1 MVENA
6 AVGFRTMK
14 GISMISSRALTRLAL
29 PFLAAFFFL
38 QSLSAAAQN
47 IQLPFTDFDT
57 VLGFYHPSV
66 LSGQALLEPIV
77 VQRLGSVASSL
88 QAAAANEIANL
99 SISAAGTQYFFGK
112 DRMFYA
118 SNNLGTYFIE
128 PPWTNGAGNGSIGVN
143 TAYLDFQTFQGQGL
157 DEIFDF
163 YNSTTGKK
171 AWEGNYGLS
180 GVLTSFSFVYGITEK
195 LDLGIIVPTVY
206 LEGEGFGKF
215 AGLSGFPAITDF
227 HRSYTDVADI
237 ILRAKYELWE
247 VEDLDELFSWT
258 VGVDVKL
265 NNGDEDRLL
274 GTGNTGYRFR
284 TAVGKRFG
292 PFYPVIEIAYNFA
305 GVDAQTEMTVINPSG
320 GLQTF
325 RTGVEDGDFNAF
337 EVRCGLPVALIEDR
351 WTFSVEWMHSNSD
364 FAVAND
370 LGVSTR
376 FKVMEQFYLQ
386 GGVRIPLDDDGLR
399 TDFIPAIGGEY
410 RF

>member
-1 MVENA
+1 MNPARV
-6 AVGFRTMK
+6 
-14 GISMISSRALTRLAL
+14 LTRLVL
-29 PFLAAFFFL
+29 PSLAAIFSML
-38 QSLSAAAQN
+38 PLSAAAQG
-47 IQLPFTDFDT
+47 IQLPFTNFDS

-66 LSGQALLEPIV
+66 LSGQALLQPVV

-128 PPWTNGAGNGSIGVN
+128 PPWTNGAGNGSFGVN
-143 TAYLDFQTFQGQGL
+143 TAYLDFQTFQDQGL

-163 YNSTTGKK
+163 YNASTGKK
-171 AWEGNYGLS
+171 AWEGNYGLW
-180 GVLTSFSFVYGITEK
+180 GVLTSFSFVYGLTEK
-195 LDLGIIVPTVY
+195 LDMGVIVPMVY
-206 LEGEGFGKF
+206 LEGDGFGEF
-215 AGLSGFPAITDF
+215 AGLEGFPSITDF
-227 HRSYTDVADI
+227 QRSYTDAADI
-237 ILRAKYELWE
+237 ILRAKYELYE
-247 VEDLDELFSWT
+247 VEDLDDLFCWT
-258 VGVDVKL
+258 VGVDIKL
-265 NNGDEDRLL
+265 NNGDEDLLL
-274 GTGNTGYRFR
+274 GTGDFGYRLR

-305 GVDAQTEMTVINPSG
+305 GVAAQTEMSVLNPSG
-320 GLQTF
+320 GTQTF

-337 EVRCGLPVALIEDR
+337 EVRCGLPIALVEDR

-364 FAVAND
+364 FAVTND

-376 FKVMEQFYLQ
+376 LKVMEQFYLQ
-386 GGVRIPLDDDGLR
+386 GGVRIPLDEDGLR
-399 TDFIPAIGGEY
+399 TDFIPAFGGEY